1 MTRGE
6 KWDKLPKKMEKR
18 PSAGMAFVYGGI
30 CVKHLLTW
38 LKGEP
43 VLLISA
49 LCALLSM
56 FLTPPSAAYLGYIDQ
71 RVLILLFSLMAVV
84 AGLQDCGL
92 FEVLAQKLLAGR
104 RRMKVLKL
112 LLVML
117 PFFTSM
123 LVTND
128 VALLTFVPF
137 AVLTLGLVGRSGEL
151 LWVVVLQ
158 TLAANLGS
166 MATPV
171 GNPQNLYLYN
181 TYSIAPGQF
190 FAVILPLTLV
200 SFVALSV
207 ACLVGKDETIEVHFP
222 EKAAL
227 RRPGRMGLLLLL
239 FVLCLLC
246 VFHVVGEWVLLAV
259 VLIALLIAGRDL
271 LSRVDYGLLATFVCF
286 FVFAGNIGAVPALR
300 EGLTQAMSWNAALV
314 SGLASQVISNVPAAL
329 LLSGFTDDWRG
340 LLLGT
345 DIGGLGTPVASLASL
360 ISLKLYLRTQNANGG
375 RYLLIF
381 TLANVAGLLLLGIC
395 GAVFASF

>member
-1 MTRGE
+1 
-6 KWDKLPKKMEKR
+6 
-18 PSAGMAFVYGGI
+18 MAFVYGGI

-38 LKGEP
+38 LKREP

-56 FLTPPSAAYLGYIDQ
+56 FLTPPSTAYLGYIDQ

-92 FEVLAQKLLAGR
+92 FEVLAQKLLTGR

-200 SFVALSV
+200 SFVALSA
-207 ACLVGKDETIEVHFP
+207 ACLVGKDETIEVRFP
-222 EKAAL
+222 QKAAL
-227 RRPGRMGLLLLL
+227 HRPGRMGLLLLL

-259 VLIALLIAGRDL
+259 VLLALLIAGRDL
-271 LSRVDYGLLATFVCF
+271 LPRVDYGLLATFVCF

-381 TLANVAGLLLLGIC
+381 TLANAAGLLLLGIC

>member
-1 MTRGE
+1 
-6 KWDKLPKKMEKR
+6 
-18 PSAGMAFVYGGI
+18 MAFVYGGI

-92 FEVLAQKLLAGR
+92 FEVLAQKLLTGR
-104 RRMKVLKL
+104 RRMKILKL

-200 SFVALSV
+200 SFVALTV

-271 LSRVDYGLLATFVCF
+271 LPRVDYGLLATFVCF

-300 EGLTQAMSWNAALV
+300 EGLTQALAWNAALV

-395 GAVFASF
+395 GAMFASF

>member
-1 MTRGE
+1 
-6 KWDKLPKKMEKR
+6 
-18 PSAGMAFVYGGI
+18 MAFVYGGI

-92 FEVLAQKLLAGR
+92 FEVLAQKLLTGR
-104 RRMKVLKL
+104 RRMKILKL

-200 SFVALSV
+200 SFVALAV

-271 LSRVDYGLLATFVCF
+271 LPRVDYGLLATFVCF

-300 EGLTQAMSWNAALV
+300 EGLTQALAWNAALV

-395 GAVFASF
+395 GAMFASF

>member
-1 MTRGE
+1 
-6 KWDKLPKKMEKR
+6 
-18 PSAGMAFVYGGI
+18 MAFVYGGI

-92 FEVLAQKLLAGR
+92 FEVLAQKLLTGR
-104 RRMKVLKL
+104 RRMKILKL

-207 ACLVGKDETIEVHFP
+207 ACLVGRDETIEVHFP

-271 LSRVDYGLLATFVCF
+271 LPRVDYGLLATFVCF

-300 EGLTQAMSWNAALV
+300 EGLTQALAWNAALV

-395 GAVFASF
+395 GAMFASF

>member
-1 MTRGE
+1 
-6 KWDKLPKKMEKR
+6 
-18 PSAGMAFVYGGI
+18 MAFVYGGI

-92 FEVLAQKLLAGR
+92 FEVQAQKLLTGR
-104 RRMKVLKL
+104 RRMKILKL

-128 VALLTFVPF
+128 VARLAFVPF

-200 SFVALSV
+200 SFVALAV

-271 LSRVDYGLLATFVCF
+271 LPRVDYGLLATFVCF

-300 EGLTQAMSWNAALV
+300 EGLTQALAWNAALV

-360 ISLKLYLRTQNANGG
+360 ISLKLYLRTQNANGD

-395 GAVFASF
+395 GAMFASF

>member
-1 MTRGE
+1 M
-6 KWDKLPKKMEKR
+6 KQVL
-18 PSAGMAFVYGGI
+18 A
-30 CVKHLLTW
+30 W
-38 LKGEP
+38 LRGEP
-43 VLLISA
+43 VLVISA
-49 LCALLSM
+49 LCALASM
-56 FLTPPSAAYLGYIDQ
+56 LLTPPSAAYLGYIDQ

-92 FEVLAQKLLAGR
+92 FEVLAQKLLSGR
-104 RRMKVLKL
+104 RRMKVLTL
-112 LLVML
+112 LLVLL
-117 PFFTSM
+117 PFFSSM

-137 AVLTLGLVGRSGEL
+137 AVLTLGLVGRQERL
-151 LWVVVLQ
+151 IPVVVLQ

-181 TYSIAPGQF
+181 TYAMAPGQF

-200 SFVALSV
+200 SLIALTA
-207 ACLVGKDETIEVHFP
+207 ACLVGKDETIEVRFP
-222 EKAAL
+222 EKATVRHV
-227 RRPGRMGLLLLL
+227 RRLVLLVVL
-239 FVLCLLC
+239 FALCLLC
-246 VFHVVGEWVLLAV
+246 VFHVIGEWVLLAV
-259 VLIALLIAGRDL
+259 VLVSLLIAGRDL
-271 LSRVDYGLLATFVCF
+271 LPRVDYALLATFVCF

-300 EGLTQAMSWNAALV
+300 ELLTKALDWNAAVV

-360 ISLKLYLRTQNANGG
+360 ISLKLYLRTPGARLG
-375 RYLLIF
+375 RYLLVF
-381 TLANVAGLLLLGIC
+381 TGANAAGLLLLG
-395 GAVFASF
+395 GAAVLFGRLGLF

>member
-1 MTRGE
+1 MNNI
-6 KWDKLPKKMEKR
+6 L
-18 PSAGMAFVYGGI
+18 A
-30 CVKHLLTW
+30 W
-38 LKGEP
+38 LRREP
-43 VLLISA
+43 VLVISA
-49 LCALLSM
+49 LCALASM
-56 FLTPPSAAYLGYIDQ
+56 LLTPPSAAYLGYIDA

-92 FEVLAQKLLAGR
+92 FEVLAQKLLSGR
-104 RRMKVLKL
+104 RRMKVLTL
-112 LLVML
+112 LLVLL
-117 PFFTSM
+117 PFFSSM

-137 AVLTLGLVGRSGEL
+137 AVLTLGLVGRQGRL
-151 LWVVVLQ
+151 IPVVVLQ

-181 TYSIAPGQF
+181 AYGMEAGQF

-200 SFVALSV
+200 SLIALTA
-207 ACLVGKDETIEVHFP
+207 ACLVGKDETIEVRFP
-222 EKAAL
+222 EKATVRHT
-227 RRPGRMGLLLLL
+227 RRLILLVVL
-239 FVLCLLC
+239 FALCLLC

-259 VLIALLIAGRDL
+259 VLVSLLIAGRDL
-271 LSRVDYGLLATFVCF
+271 LPRVDYALLATFVCF

-300 EGLTQAMSWNAALV
+300 EALTAAMDWNAAVV

-360 ISLKLYLRTQNANGG
+360 ISLKLYLRTPGANGG
-375 RYLLIF
+375 KYLALF
-381 TLANVAGLLLLGIC
+381 TAANAAGLALLGIC
-395 GAVFASF
+395 AAVFALF

>member
-1 MTRGE
+1 
-6 KWDKLPKKMEKR
+6 MEKR

-56 FLTPPSAAYLGYIDQ
+56 LLTPPSAAYLGYIDQ

-92 FEVLAQKLLAGR
+92 FEVLAQKLLTGR

-181 TYSIAPGQF
+181 TFSIDPGQF

-200 SFVALSV
+200 SFVALTV
-207 ACLVGKDETIEVHFP
+207 ACLVGKDETMEVHFP

-239 FVLCLLC
+239 FALCLLC

-271 LSRVDYGLLATFVCF
+271 LPRVDYGLLATFVCF

-300 EGLTQAMSWNAALV
+300 EGLTQALAWNAALV

-360 ISLKLYLRTQNANGG
+360 ISLKLYLRTPNANGG
-375 RYLLIF
+375 RYLLVF
-381 TLANVAGLLLLGIC
+381 TLANAAGLLLLGIC
-395 GAVFASF
+395 GAMFASF